1 MLTNQS
7 LVYHF
12 VAGLDLSD
20 REYVSF
26 EHTGM
31 WFCAFTMWFD
41 IVKAQNIG
49 EIFF

>member
-7 LVYHF
+7 LVYPF
-12 VAGLDLSD
+12 VACQGLSD
-20 REYVSF
+20 RDYVLF

-31 WFCAFTMWFD
+31 WFCAFTMWFY